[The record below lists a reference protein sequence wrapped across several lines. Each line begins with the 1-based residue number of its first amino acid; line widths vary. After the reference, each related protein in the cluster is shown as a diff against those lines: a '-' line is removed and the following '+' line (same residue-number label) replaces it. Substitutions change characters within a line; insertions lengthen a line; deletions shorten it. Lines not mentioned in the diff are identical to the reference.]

1 MARQF
6 SKMLRSACYRTGS
19 RTAFFIGL
27 GLIILGVLLLIF
39 FVPLWAYLAV
49 IGITLIALG
58 IFLIVK

>member
-6 SKMLRSACYRTGS
+6 SNLLRSACYHTGS
-19 RTAFFIGL
+19 RTMFFIGL
-27 GLIILGVLLLIF
+27 GLIALGTLLLIF

-49 IGITLIALG
+49 IGIVLIALG